1 MLADLVANAGTGF
14 DLCADIVKDLG
25 CCFQSYRQYML
36 FGTAASIATLDDA
49 QTQCTK
55 DGVKGLDKA
64 CPCGTGNAYNHYA
77 MNDTTI
83 CSGTV
88 SIPRSPGA
96 LSLPWLTYSCLSLA
110 GLI

>member
-55 DGVKGLDKA
+55 NGVAGLDKA
-64 CPCGTGNAYNHYA
+64 CPCGTGNAYNQYA

-88 SIPRSPGA
+88 SIPHPPGA
-96 LSLPWLTYSCLSLA
+96 LSLP
-110 GLI
+110 